1 MVLRK
6 VGRVDIPPA
15 AYKFEQGKN
24 TTFRVYLDVI
34 LDEFGTTH
42 DSPPTDLFTQ
52 HLLHDF
58 KLIIGRF
65 ICGYSNYNK
74 NTVKISII
82 IDTKESWTPY
92 IFVVLYCLGLF
103 YKEYN
108 FILPSLVTVSPVSI
122 FEALTFVSDEI
133 KFLLR
138 GFFNYGFNIYEKIKK
153 RENEIIMSSWNK
165 DYTLLQHQ
173 LSKRKN
179 AIPFGYF
186 DATTI
191 LEIKEKCKKEF
202 ILRKIREDLFLL
214 RCIEFQPVEIKKRIY
229 SFM

>member
-6 VGRVDIPPA
+6 VGRVVIPPA

-24 TTFRVYLDVI
+24 TTFRLYLDVI
-34 LDEFGTTH
+34 LDEYGTTH
-42 DSPPTDLFTQ
+42 DSPPTYLFTQ
-52 HLLHDF
+52 HLLDDF
-58 KLIIGRF
+58 KLTIGRF
-65 ICGYSNYNK
+65 ISNYNK
-74 NTVKISII
+74 NPVEISII
-82 IDTKESWTPY
+82 IDTQESWTPY

-108 FILPSLVTVSPVSI
+108 FILPSLITVSPVSSL
-122 FEALTFVSDEI
+122 EASTFVSDEI

-138 GFFNYGFNIYEKIKK
+138 GFFNYGLNIYEKIKK
-153 RENEIIMSSWNK
+153 RENEIIMNNWNQ
-165 DYTLLQHQ
+165 DFILAQHQ

-179 AIPFGYF
+179 DIHFGYF

-202 ILRKIREDLFLL
+202 ILRKIRKDLILL
-214 RCIEFQPVEIKKRIY
+214 RRVELIPVEIKKRIN